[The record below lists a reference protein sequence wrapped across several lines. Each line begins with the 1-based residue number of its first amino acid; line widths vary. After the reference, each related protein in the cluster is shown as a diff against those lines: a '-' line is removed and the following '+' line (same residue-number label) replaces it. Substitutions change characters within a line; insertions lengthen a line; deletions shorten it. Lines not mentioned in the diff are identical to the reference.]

1 MYRKYFKPF
10 FDFSF
15 ALLGII
21 MVSPVIGIAVL
32 FLFLSAQGNVFFLQ
46 KRPGVG
52 GKIFTIIKLK
62 TMNDKKDSN
71 GKLLPDKER
80 LTTIGKWI
88 RKTSIDELP
97 QLINVLKGE
106 MSIVGPRPL
115 LPEYLHLY
123 SDFQNRRHEVKPG
136 ITGWAQING
145 RNGIDWETNFKYDV
159 WYVDYQS
166 FYIDCKIIL
175 KTITKVIHS
184 KNINPINNISIEPFH
199 GKY

>member
-1 MYRKYFKPF
+1 MYRRYIKPF

-32 FLFLSAQGNVFFLQ
+32 FLFLSAQGKVFFLQ

-62 TMNDKKDSN
+62 TMNDKKDN
-71 GKLLPDKER
+71 AGKLLPDKER
-80 LTTIGKWI
+80 LTPIGKWI
-88 RKTSIDELP
+88 RKSSIDELP

-115 LPEYLHLY
+115 LPEYLNLY

-145 RNGIDWETNFKYDV
+145 RNAIDWDIKFNYDV
-159 WYVDYQS
+159 WYVDNIS
-166 FYIDCKIIL
+166 FILDCKIIL
-175 KTITKVIHS
+175 KTIVNVIYS

>member
-1 MYRKYFKPF
+1 MYKKYIKPL

-15 ALLGII
+15 AFLAII
-21 MVSPVIGIAVL
+21 IVIPMMSIVVL
-32 FLFLSAQGNVFFLQ
+32 FLFISAKESVFFLQ
-46 KRPGVG
+46 KRPGIG
-52 GKIFTIIKLK
+52 GKLFTIIKLK
-62 TMNDKKDSN
+62 TMNDKKDTS
-71 GKLLPDKER
+71 GKLLPDEER

-123 SDFQNRRHEVKPG
+123 TDFQNRRHEVKPG

-145 RNGIDWETNFKYDV
+145 RNAIDWDTKFNYDV
-159 WYVDYQS
+159 WYADNIS
-166 FYIDCKIIL
+166 FILDCKIIL
-175 KTITKVIHS
+175 KTVIKVIKS